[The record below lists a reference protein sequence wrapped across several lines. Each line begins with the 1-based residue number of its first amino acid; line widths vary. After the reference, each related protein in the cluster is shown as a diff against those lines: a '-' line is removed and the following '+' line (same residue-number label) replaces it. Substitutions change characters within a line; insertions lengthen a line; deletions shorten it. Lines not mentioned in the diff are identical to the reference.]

1 MLRHPTLVVAL
12 CASSLAAGC
21 ASPGGSAPSG
31 QGGYLAAM
39 PTSDM
44 SGALTRAFESV
55 KQIQVSVTYEIYF
68 FPEEGAPTGRDLAL
82 GDVTP
87 RATSTDA
94 FSETSRATAVL
105 VSNTP
110 RSVLL
115 LTAAH
120 AVARADT
127 VVEYFGADREL
138 EREQERRIRSLSIKS
153 RQTNWVTD
161 LPGSRTFE
169 VLAADGQEDVAL
181 IGFRTTSSDGLGE
194 ARPMAV
200 RVGDPGALSL
210 GSFVY
215 ILGYPGGF
223 PMVSQG
229 VATPVSDG
237 RGSFVVDGNWNQG
250 VSGGAVLAVSR
261 DGQTLEWIGMARASA
276 AEREIRLVPPAGVV
290 ESHDPALPY
299 RGPVFLE
306 ETLRIQYGVTLS
318 VPMTTIERFIER
330 SASTLRRLG
339 YSVPMTS

>member
-1 MLRHPTLVVAL
+1 MPRLPSPVVAL
-12 CASSLAAGC
+12 CASLLAAGC
-21 ASPGGSAPSG
+21 AGSGTSARSSPD
-31 QGGYLAAM
+31 GYLAAM
-39 PTSDM
+39 PTNDM

-55 KQIQVSVTYEIYF
+55 KQIQVSVTYELYF
-68 FPEEGAPTGRDLAL
+68 FPEDGAPTGRDLAA
-82 GDVTP
+82 GDVTS
-87 RATSTDA
+87 RATATDA
-94 FSETSRATAVL
+94 FAETSRATAVL
-105 VSNTP
+105 VSSTP

-127 VVEYFGADREL
+127 VIEYFGADREL
-138 EREQERRIRSLSIKS
+138 DHDEERRIRSLSIKS

-169 VLAADGQEDVAL
+169 VIAVDEEEDVAL
-181 IGFRTTSSDGLGE
+181 IGFRTTSSAGLGDV
-194 ARPMAV
+194 RPMPV
-200 RVGDPGALSL
+200 SPGDPGALSL

-229 VATPVSDG
+229 VATPVRDG

-250 VSGGAVLAVSR
+250 VSGGAVLAVTR
-261 DGQTLEWIGMARASA
+261 DGRGLEWIGMARASA
-276 AEREIRLVPPAGVV
+276 AEREIRLVPSVDVV

-306 ETLRIQYGVTLS
+306 ETLRVQYGITLS
-318 VPMTTIERFIER
+318 VPMTVIERFIER
-330 SASTLRRLG
+330 SAPTLRRLG
-339 YSVPMTS
+339 YSVPLA